1 MNLMSKTP
9 KIELLLHPREVL
21 NLDNRQQQMAIECKN
36 GVIWVTCAGEQ
47 QDYVLRAGRRY
58 VPKTKGI
65 VVIEAI
71 DEARVDI
78 EENK

>member
-1 MNLMSKTP
+1 MSKNP

-58 VPKTKGI
+58 IPKTKGI